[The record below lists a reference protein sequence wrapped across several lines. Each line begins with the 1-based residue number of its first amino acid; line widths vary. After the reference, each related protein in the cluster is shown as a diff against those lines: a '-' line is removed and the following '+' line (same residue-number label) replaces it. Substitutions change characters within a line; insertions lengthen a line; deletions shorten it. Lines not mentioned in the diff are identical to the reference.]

1 MIMIMMELTGVF
13 FEMRGLD
20 RRPSLAKCRRETI
33 LDTRNVWIGSLAT
46 AVIVA
51 LGLLLTVSPNVA
63 ANTPQP
69 AATEVKI
76 DNFSF
81 TPVTLP
87 VTAGTMVTWTS
98 RDEIPHT
105 VGSADDPKAFKS
117 KVMDTDEKFSFT
129 FTKAGTYTYSCSV
142 HPKMTGTVMV
152 K

>member
-1 MIMIMMELTGVF
+1 MIMLMMGLTGVF
-13 FEMRGLD
+13 FKMRGLD
-20 RRPSLAKCRRETI
+20 RTPSAAKRRRETVMNM
-33 LDTRNVWIGSLAT
+33 RNLWIGSLAK

-51 LGLLLTVSPNVA
+51 WGLLLTGSPNVA

-76 DNFSF
+76 DYFSF

-87 VTAGTMVTWTS
+87 VTSGTRVPWTH
-98 RDEIPHT
+98 RDGIPHT
-105 VGSADDPKAFKS
+105 VVRADDPKAFKS
-117 KVMDTDEKFSFT
+117 RVMDTDEKFSFT
-129 FTKAGTYTYSCSV
+129 FTKAGTYTYFCSV